1 MMKRRL
7 KRINKYT
14 QTNNDYFIE
23 RLKRANQPPLMKI
36 ANNMAHLE
44 KTENSTKLI
53 NDISKLSTED
63 SASYDLKSLYN
74 SIYSKEV

>member
-1 MMKRRL
+1 MKRRL

-23 RLKRANQPPLMKI
+23 RLKRANQPPLIKI
-36 ANNMAHLE
+36 ANNMVHLE
-44 KTENSTKLI
+44 KAENSTKLI
-53 NDISKLSTED
+53 DNISKLSTED
-63 SASYDLKSLYN
+63 STSYDLKSLYN

>member
-1 MMKRRL
+1 MKRRL

-44 KTENSTKLI
+44 KTDNSTKLI
-53 NDISKLSTED
+53 NNISKLSMED

-74 SIYSKEV
+74 SIYNKEG

>member
-1 MMKRRL
+1 MKRRL

-23 RLKRANQPPLMKI
+23 RLKRTNQPPLMKI

-53 NDISKLSTED
+53 DNISKLSTED
-63 SASYDLKSLYN
+63 SSSYDLKSLYN